1 MLLGLSEDAKDG
13 SVQIHF
19 GSGQVMERSV
29 AAARI
34 AELVDR
40 FQWRHAGCWI
50 SSRVAARI
58 AMPQRSQSIFGGN
71 FKTLM
76 KVLAVLQKGI
86 SLSTVSKYPPH
97 HREVSFCS
105 NQTNASLRFCMSAVK
120 PPTSG

>member
-19 GSGQVMERSV
+19 GRGKVMERSV
-29 AAARI
+29 ATARV
-34 AELVDR
+34 AELVDW

-58 AMPQRSQSIFGGN
+58 ALPQRSQSIFGGN
-71 FKTLM
+71 SKTLM
-76 KVLAVLQKGI
+76 LLALLQKGI
-86 SLSTVSKYPPH
+86 SSLTVSKYPPH

-120 PPTSG
+120 PTTSG